1 MVFQFGNEKNVI
13 CQTYYLRKNT
23 ILHTSNIYIRNQRKP
38 EETVSAEVIH
48 DQDNDQRIYIQLE
61 LLT

>member
-1 MVFQFGNEKNVI
+1 MI

-38 EETVSAEVIH
+38 DETVSSAEVIH